1 MYPPS
6 LMVVTLGHLMP
17 KYTIYNPREQA
28 RVPKLQT
35 FCKCINIVAEEQAI
49 DNMRSALQSA
59 FTIAVV
65 VASGN
70 AIFNSKTSCI
80 CAVAVD
86 VAAADVAA
94 AAAAATVA
102 AASQYWL

>member
-1 MYPPS
+1 
-6 LMVVTLGHLMP
+6 
-17 KYTIYNPREQA
+17 
-28 RVPKLQT
+28 
-35 FCKCINIVAEEQAI
+35 
-49 DNMRSALQSA
+49 MRSALQSA

-94 AAAAATVA
+94 AAATVA